1 MVSLRFVYGLF
12 TDYCEQFKD
21 GYVCL
26 RVVYDFIRV
35 ILRWLYGLIRVITSI
50 LSVVTNTLRIDT
62 YNLRT
67 LTNCL
72 RFGERYTS
80 WKFEHF
86 FFSYYFLDK
95 NRKDSLILVIYL

>member
-12 TDYCEQFKD
+12 TDYGEQFKD

-35 ILRWLYGLIRVITSI
+35 ILRLLYGLIRVITSG

-62 YNLRT
+62 YNLRM

-72 RFGERYTS
+72 RFWERYKS
-80 WKFEHF
+80 CKLEHLI
-86 FFSYYFLDK
+86 FSYYFWAK
-95 NRKDSLILVIYL
+95 NRNDS